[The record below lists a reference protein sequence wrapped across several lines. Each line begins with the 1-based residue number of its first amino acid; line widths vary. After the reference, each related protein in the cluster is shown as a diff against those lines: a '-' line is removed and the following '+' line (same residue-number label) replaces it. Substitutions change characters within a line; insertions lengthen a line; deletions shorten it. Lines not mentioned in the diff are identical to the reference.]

1 MRNPL
6 TLTAAGLASLLAAS
20 CSMPSRE
27 QWSQINQRG
36 LLPVLI
42 DGHDSTAVAANTS
55 AKPSEE
61 RAVRVQAVTSPM
73 IVKTPVASPIAGR
86 PGYVFSP
93 HTAPGK
99 PVDVRGHQPGEEVR
113 CPYTGLAFLVPSAS
127 SAPSTEVARISAPR
141 ERRVVEVVSNANSVP
156 PVDPVLNRLEP
167 EPVTQPSL
175 EPAHAI
181 AETSPAPAT
190 LAPSPNPAPPKT
202 AAPAKTKADIP
213 YGLRVAGR
221 PGFVYS
227 PFASRTQLVDVAGT
241 APGVVVKCPYTNKHF
256 RVPELAGEEIKPSA
270 PAPAP
275 PPATIA
281 DTPLAPEKPAP
292 APEVPATAPT
302 PATPGGSLGAPPP
315 QR

>member
-6 TLTAAGLASLLAAS
+6 TLTAAGLAGLLAAS

-42 DGHDSTAVAANTS
+42 DGRDSTAVAVNTG

-61 RAVRVQAVTSPM
+61 RAVRVQAVTSPV
-73 IVKTPVASPIAGR
+73 IVKTPVASPISGR

-113 CPYTGLAFLVPSAS
+113 CPYTGLAFLVPSATP
-127 SAPSTEVARISAPR
+127 APSREVARISAPR
-141 ERRVVEVVSNANSVP
+141 ERHVVEVVSNTDAVP

-167 EPVTQPSL
+167 EPATQPSL
-175 EPAHAI
+175 EPAHSV
-181 AETSPAPAT
+181 AETSPAPAAV
-190 LAPSPNPAPPKT
+190 APAPNPAPPKT
-202 AAPAKTKADIP
+202 AVAAKAKADIP

-256 RVPELAGEEIKPSA
+256 RVPELVGEEVKPSSA
-270 PAPAP
+270 EPSATP
-275 PPATIA
+275 PTTAE
-281 DTPLAPEKPAP
+281 TPPAPEKPAATP
-292 APEVPATAPT
+292 APAPSGSPA
-302 PATPGGSLGAPPP
+302 GGSLGSP
-315 QR
+315 QQR